1 MLNRVKVLYVFYEPS
16 HSGQATHVLSLVKHL
31 NKQKHDITVI
41 CPRGDEITQTEL
53 RTIGVHV
60 LPWQMSKLN
69 NLQPAL
75 SLMRLCREERFAI
88 VHVHG
93 LEAGLWA
100 RVAARAAG
108 MPVVIYTPHTI
119 DVRNRWLQRLYPYL
133 ERGLSFFTDMIISVN
148 ETDRTRLIQRRMV
161 SPDKV
166 VTIYNGIDPARF
178 ELKGSQDEYK
188 QRLGVDPRKPLVLQM
203 GRLREQKAPRHF
215 LLAADKALKEI
226 PDVQFALLGEGP
238 LEPELRRLALELG
251 IAPNVH
257 FLGWREDVPETL
269 AAADVSVLTSL
280 WEGLPYSVLE
290 SMAAGKPVVATSVNG
305 SRELVVDSET
315 GFLVPPRDPQAVAEK
330 VIALLRDPELAAKMG
345 KSGRRRVEERFS
357 VQAMVQKTEALYQSL
372 LDAKLRS
379 RREVD

>member
-31 NKQKHDITVI
+31 DRERYNITVI
-41 CPRGDEITQTEL
+41 CPHGDEITQAEL
-53 RTIGVHV
+53 RTLGVRV
-60 LPWQMSKLN
+60 LPWQMNKLK
-69 NLQPAL
+69 NLRPAL
-75 SLMRLCREERFAI
+75 SLIRLCEAERFTV
-88 VHVHG
+88 VHVHSM
-93 LEAGLWA
+93 EAGLWA
-100 RVAARAAG
+100 RMAAKAAG
-108 MPVVIYTPHTI
+108 VPVVIYTPQNI
-119 DVRNRWLQRLYPYL
+119 DVRSKWLQRLYPFV
-133 ERGLSFFTDMIISVN
+133 EKALSSCTDMTISVN
-148 ETDRTRLIQRRMV
+148 EADRTRLIQRRMAH
-161 SPDKV
+161 PDKV

-188 QRLGVDPRKPLVLQM
+188 QRLGVNRHKPLVLQM
-203 GRLREQKAPRHF
+203 GRLKEQKAPHDF
-215 LLAADKALKEI
+215 LLAAARILPET
-226 PDVQFALLGEGP
+226 PDAQFALLGEGP
-238 LEPELRRLALELG
+238 LETDLRRLALELG

-290 SMAAGKPVVATSVNG
+290 SMAAGKPVVATSVHG

-330 VIALLRDPELAAKMG
+330 VITLLRDPGLAAKMG

-379 RREVD
+379 RREAD